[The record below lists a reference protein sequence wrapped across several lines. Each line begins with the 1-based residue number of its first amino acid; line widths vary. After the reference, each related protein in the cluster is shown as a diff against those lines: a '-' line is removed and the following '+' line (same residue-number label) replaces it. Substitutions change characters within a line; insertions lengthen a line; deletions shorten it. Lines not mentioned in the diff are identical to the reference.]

1 MNWTKVKH
9 VALIS
14 LGLLSAFAGVV
25 YQSTLAGNEVGAGM
39 TFGVLAGL
47 VLVMWSRLEVIL
59 GKADA
64 GDVSTITRIFHGA
77 AAVSGL
83 VMPLLVLITSHF
95 TPGSQAFI
103 VAGYAATF
111 LGDLSKTGGVL
122 PVDLGK
128 ILSGGKPIL
137 EWLLLFLSPT
147 VLVGFTLLTTSPV
160 LAADPTPSD
169 AAPPISFCI
178 GQSFN
183 CVIPDFSLNTVNYDL
198 GAKQWKAGVTS
209 IAVGYAFLYA
219 SDQPWS
225 SGLALHGAGSFNQ
238 GTPSYFALTPT
249 IVIAKYFEVGA
260 SFIFLNGAIEKDLT
274 LGFSFNAEILTTL
287 FTGKNIATRY
297 QARLAAARQPEIR
310 QPEL

>member
-1 MNWTKVKH
+1 MNWTKVRNI
-9 VALIS
+9 ALIS

-25 YQSTLAGNEVGAGM
+25 YQSTLANNTVGGGM

-47 VLVMWSRLEVIL
+47 VLMMWSRLAVIL
-59 GKADA
+59 GKADE

-77 AAVSGL
+77 AAVAGL
-83 VMPLLVLITSHF
+83 IVPVIVLVASHF

-122 PVDLGK
+122 PP
-128 ILSGGKPIL
+128 SFGKPL
-137 EWLLLFLSPT
+137 ALLLVGSSLLFASPAQ
-147 VLVGFTLLTTSPV
+147 
-160 LAADPTPSD
+160 AAEPTPSD

-183 CVIPDFSLNTVNYDL
+183 CVVPDFNLNAVNYDL
-198 GAKQWKAGVTS
+198 GAKKWKAGITT

-225 SGLALHGAGSFNQ
+225 SGIALHGAGSFNQ

-260 SFIFLNGAIEKDLT
+260 SFIFLDGAIEKDLT
-274 LGFSFNAEILTTL
+274 LGLSLNAEVLTSL
-287 FTGKNIATRY
+287 LSGKGIKARY
-297 QARLAAARQPEIR
+297 QARLLAARAVDPRPLE
-310 QPEL
+310 